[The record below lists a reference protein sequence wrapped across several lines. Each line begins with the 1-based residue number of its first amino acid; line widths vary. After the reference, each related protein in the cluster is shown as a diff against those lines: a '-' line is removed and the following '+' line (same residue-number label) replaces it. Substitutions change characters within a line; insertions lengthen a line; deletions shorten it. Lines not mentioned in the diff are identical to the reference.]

1 MSTPRDNLPAVAP
14 EEASELPVIAER
26 TKKTLTDVR
35 WLLAISLGSV
45 AAIVTV
51 TVSTIA
57 FAQDAGT
64 KAAKAETA
72 TLAPR
77 VEAIETEQKNVRSD
91 VHELQLDVREL
102 YRVVRDGRRSERL
115 EAPPVSDA
123 GR

>member
-1 MSTPRDNLPAVAP
+1 MSTGEHPAVPVAD
-14 EEASELPVIAER
+14 EIPVIAER

-35 WLLAISLGSV
+35 WLLAISLGSI
-45 AAIVTV
+45 AAVVTV

-64 KAAKAETA
+64 KAAQAETA
-72 TLAPR
+72 SLTPR
-77 VEAIETEQKNVRSD
+77 VTAIEAEQKNVRSD

-115 EAPPVSDA
+115 EAPPSTDG

>member
-1 MSTPRDNLPAVAP
+1 MSTSRDNLPAVEDA
-14 EEASELPVIAER
+14 LPIIEER

-35 WLLAISLGSV
+35 WLLAISLGSIV
-45 AAIVTV
+45 AVVTV

-64 KAAKAETA
+64 KAAQAETA
-72 TLAPR
+72 SLTPR
-77 VEAIETEQKNVRSD
+77 VTAIETEQKNVRSD

-115 EAPPVSDA
+115 EQPPTTADG